1 MSNIKKINIGV
12 IGYKNHALRLINE
25 FYKSKYTQDIIV
37 YHPKKKLDL
46 NKKYLSTNDFTIL
59 EGCHAIII
67 SSPTNTHYKYLKLL
81 ENYSGYIFL
90 EKPAVNKA
98 YEEKKL
104 LSFKKEFLSKMY
116 INYNFLFSETY
127 VLLKKFINHK
137 SFGKCVH
144 FRVESS
150 HGLAFKN
157 KYLNSWRSKISGGV
171 GEVVAT
177 HYYNL
182 FLNLFDFQ
190 DNKNAIICKSN
201 FSGVKGAIDTVHITN
216 NLKSKFQF
224 SILCSYSSAFD
235 ISIKIFGTNGI
246 INYDGNKLNVQSPR
260 DTFDSEG
267 RFSKPPT
274 IISYK
279 INHSKE
285 WKNSLSNSVRFFIDT
300 VSKGNLFDKNQQ
312 NIAIRTMH
320 PFY

>member
-1 MSNIKKINIGV
+1 MIIGV
-12 IGYKNHALRLINE
+12 IGYKNHALRLMDE
-25 FYKSKYTQDIIV
+25 FYKSKHTKEIIV
-37 YHPKKKLDL
+37 YHPKKKLGI
-46 NKKYLSTNDFTIL
+46 NKKYQSTNDFQDL
-59 EGCHAIII
+59 ERCHAIII
-67 SSPTNTHYKYLKLL
+67 SSPTNTHYKYLELL

-90 EKPAVNKA
+90 EKPAVNKI

-104 LSFKKEFLSKMY
+104 LSFRKEMLSKIY
-116 INYNFLFSETY
+116 INYNFLFSKTFR
-127 VLLKKFINHK
+127 LLKKLINHK

-157 KYLNSWRSKISGGV
+157 EYLNSWRSLIGTGV

-182 FLNLFDFQ
+182 FLNLFDFKD
-190 DNKNAIICKSN
+190 DNKAIICKSN

-224 SILCSYSSAFD
+224 SIFCSYSSAFD
-235 ISIKIFGTNGI
+235 VSIKIFGTNGI
-246 INYDGNKLNVQSPR
+246 IYYDGNKLNIQSPR

-274 IISYK
+274 IKSYN

-285 WKNSLSNSVRFFIDT
+285 WKVSLSKSVRFFIDT
-300 VSKGNLFDKNQQ
+300 VSRGGLFDKNQQ
-312 NIAIRTMH
+312 NVAIKTMH

>member
-1 MSNIKKINIGV
+1 MSTVKKLNIGV

-25 FYKSKYTQDIIV
+25 FYKSKYTQQIIV
-37 YHPKKKLDL
+37 YHPKKKLDP
-46 NKKYLSTNDFTIL
+46 NKKYLSTNNFQNL
-59 EGCHAIII
+59 KNCHAIII

-104 LSFKKEFLSKMY
+104 LTFKKKLLSKIY
-116 INYNFLFSETY
+116 INYNFLFSKTFR
-127 VLLKKFINHK
+127 LLKKSINHK

-157 KYLNSWRSKISGGV
+157 EYSNSWRSKLSGGV

-182 FLNLFDFQ
+182 FLNLFDYK
-190 DNKNAIICKSN
+190 DNKTIICKSN
-201 FSGVKGAIDTVHITN
+201 FSGVKGAIDTVHLTN

-246 INYDGNKLNVQSPR
+246 ISYDGNKLNIQSPR

-274 IISYK
+274 MISYK

-285 WKNSLSNSVRFFIDT
+285 WKNSLSKSVSFFIDT
-300 VSKGNLFDKNQQ
+300 VSKGNLFNKNQQ
-312 NIAIRTMH
+312 NVAIRTMR